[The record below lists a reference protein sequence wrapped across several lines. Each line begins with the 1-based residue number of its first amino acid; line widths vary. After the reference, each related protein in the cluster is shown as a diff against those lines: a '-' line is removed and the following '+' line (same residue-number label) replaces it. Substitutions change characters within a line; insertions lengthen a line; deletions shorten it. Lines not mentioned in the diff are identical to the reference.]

1 MYIPLYANYLL
12 SKIDSLP
19 YSQTQYTPY
28 VISKNIAYI
37 YNFVDLNPASKIS
50 GSWLISNIVTLHVSH
65 SSSSKKS
72 KIFSKLLTFILFY
85 YKIYLVRRCSSMV
98 EHQPSK
104 LNTWVRFPS
113 PAFFVSK
120 NRFFYIIFFYIIFFI
135 LFFALPK
142 CPFSFTS

>member
-28 VISKNIAYI
+28 LISKNIAYI

-113 PAFFVSK
+113 PAFFCV
-120 NRFFYIIFFYIIFFI
+120 
-135 LFFALPK
+135 
-142 CPFSFTS
+142 

>member
-28 VISKNIAYI
+28 LISKNIAYI

-113 PAFFVSK
+113 PAFFVFK
-120 NRFFYIIFFYIIFFI
+120 KPFLLYYLLCI

>member
-19 YSQTQYTPY
+19 YSQTQYAPY
-28 VISKNIAYI
+28 LISKNIAYI

-50 GSWLISNIVTLHVSH
+50 GSWLISNIITLHVSH

-113 PAFFVSK
+113 PAFFLCLKTDS
-120 NRFFYIIFFYIIFFI
+120 FILFSFI

>member
-1 MYIPLYANYLL
+1 MYIPLYVNYLL
-12 SKIDSLP
+12 SKIGSLP

-28 VISKNIAYI
+28 LISKNIAYI

-50 GSWLISNIVTLHVSH
+50 GSWLISNIITLHVSH
-65 SSSSKKS
+65 SSSSKKL